1 MSFSERRL
9 LLGLLASAAIP
20 LQLHAQ
26 TTRATKKPSHLVII
40 GGAEDRQQDRIILR
54 KFLELSGGPSAKI
67 RFITAASGVPDVV
80 WASYKAVFQ
89 DLGALDCD
97 VVPMLTREDASK
109 PEVVSQIA
117 EADGI
122 FITGGDQ
129 NRLMACLWESP
140 AFQALHRA
148 FYLNGACVGGTSAG
162 AAVMSRHMLALGT
175 PTPSPQKDTVSTD
188 IGLGFVANAIVDQHF
203 SQRHRLSRLLS
214 ALAQRPDL
222 LGVGIDEDTALI
234 IEPNQSV
241 EIVGKGSVTL
251 VDPRRMRSNR
261 DSIEDDDKLEML
273 GLQLHLLPAGSRY
286 VLPSNPKARKQ
297 PTPFWEALT
306 VLTKPGPMRG

>member
-1 MSFSERRL
+1 MNFSQRRL
-9 LLGLLASAAIP
+9 LLVLLASAALP
-20 LQLHAQ
+20 LELHAQ
-26 TTRATKKPSHLVII
+26 AARSSKKSGHLVII

-54 KFLELSGGPSAKI
+54 KFLELSGGPNAKI

-129 NRLMACLWESP
+129 TRLMACLWESP

-162 AAVMSRHMLALGT
+162 AAVMSRHM
-175 PTPSPQKDTVSTD
+175 
-188 IGLGFVANAIVDQHF
+188 
-203 SQRHRLSRLLS
+203 
-214 ALAQRPDL
+214 
-222 LGVGIDEDTALI
+222 
-234 IEPNQSV
+234 
-241 EIVGKGSVTL
+241 
-251 VDPRRMRSNR
+251 
-261 DSIEDDDKLEML
+261 
-273 GLQLHLLPAGSRY
+273 
-286 VLPSNPKARKQ
+286 
-297 PTPFWEALT
+297 
-306 VLTKPGPMRG
+306 

>member
-1 MSFSERRL
+1 MNHLPRRL
-9 LLGLLASAAIP
+9 VLGLLASACLP
-20 LQLHAQ
+20 LELAAQ
-26 TTRATKKPSHLVII
+26 TLSAQKKLGRLVII

-54 KFLELSGGPSAKI
+54 KFLELSGGPNAKI
-67 RFITAASGVPDVV
+67 RFITAASSVPDVV
-80 WASYKAVFQ
+80 WGSYKAVFQ

-129 NRLMACLWESP
+129 TRLMTCLWESP

-148 FYLNGACVGGTSAG
+148 FFLNGACIGGTSAG

-175 PTPSPQKDTVSTD
+175 PTHAPRKDTVSTD

-222 LGVGIDEDTALI
+222 LGVGIDEDTALV

-251 VDPRRMRSNR
+251 VDARRLKTNL
-261 DSIEDDDKLEML
+261 DVIEEGDKLEMI
-273 GLQLHLLPAGSRY
+273 GLQLHLLPAGKRY
-286 VLPSNPKARKQ
+286 TRPLGKYRKPS
-297 PTPFWEALT
+297 TTFGEALEL
-306 VLTKPGPMRG
+306 LTKPGPMRG

>member
-1 MSFSERRL
+1 MDRRQFSAA
-9 LLGLLASAAIP
+9 LLATAVWPAGAATP
-20 LQLHAQ
+20 AGP
-26 TTRATKKPSHLVII
+26 RGHLVII

-54 KFLELSGGPSAKI
+54 KFLELSGGPNAKI
-67 RFITAASGVPDVV
+67 RFITAASGVPDAV
-80 WASYKAVFQ
+80 WASYQAVFK
-89 DLGALDCD
+89 DLGSLDCD

-148 FYLNGACVGGTSAG
+148 FFINGACVGGTSAG
-162 AAVMSRHMLALGT
+162 AAVMSRHMLAQGA
-175 PTPSPQKDTVSTD
+175 PTPAPQKDTVSTD

-234 IEPNQSV
+234 IEPSQSV
-241 EIVGKGSVTL
+241 EVVGKGSVTL
-251 VDPRRMRSNR
+251 VDPRRVQTNR
-261 DSIEDDDKLEML
+261 DSVDEGDKLEMI
-273 GLQLHLLPAGSRY
+273 GLQLHLLPAGRRY
-286 VLPSNPKARKQ
+286 VLPSPIKGRKASS
-297 PTPFWEALT
+297 PFGDALELLAKT
-306 VLTKPGPMRG
+306 GPMRG

>member
-1 MSFSERRL
+1 ML
-9 LLGLLASAAIP
+9 VHDGVGDK
-20 LQLHAQ
+20 AQ
-26 TTRATKKPSHLVII
+26 A
-40 GGAEDRQQDRIILR
+40 
-54 KFLELSGGPSAKI
+54 
-67 RFITAASGVPDVV
+67 
-80 WASYKAVFQ
+80 
-89 DLGALDCD
+89 
-97 VVPMLTREDASK
+97 
-109 PEVVSQIA
+109 
-117 EADGI
+117 
-122 FITGGDQ
+122 
-129 NRLMACLWESP
+129 N
-140 AFQALHRA
+140 
-148 FYLNGACVGGTSAG
+148 VGGYGVFLWRRGGSAQCQHVTRHHSRARTG
-162 AAVMSRHMLALGT
+162 ATHAN
-175 PTPSPQKDTVSTD
+175 TVSTD

>member
-1 MSFSERRL
+1 MTPTDRRQFL
-9 LLGLLASAAIP
+9 ATLLASMATPLYAAAP
-20 LQLHAQ
+20 AAP
-26 TTRATKKPSHLVII
+26 RGHLVII

-54 KFLELSGGPSAKI
+54 KFLELSGGPNAKI

-80 WASYKAVFQ
+80 WTSYQAVFK
-89 DLGALDCD
+89 DLGALDCE
-97 VVPMLTREDASK
+97 VVPMLTREDASQ

-117 EADGI
+117 QADGI

-148 FYLNGACVGGTSAG
+148 FFLNGACVGGTSAG
-162 AAVMSRHMLALGT
+162 AAVMSRHMLAQGS
-175 PTPSPQKDTVSTD
+175 PTPAPEKDTVSTD

-234 IEPNQSV
+234 IEPSQSV

-251 VDPRRMRSNR
+251 VDPRRMQTNR
-261 DSIEDDDKLEML
+261 ERIEEGDKLEMI
-273 GLQLHLLPAGSRY
+273 GLQLHLLPSGSRY
-286 VLPSNPKARKQ
+286 VLPTSLKGRK
-297 PTPFWEALT
+297 PPAPFWDALT
-306 VLTKPGPMRG
+306 LLTQPGPMRG

>member
-1 MSFSERRL
+1 MSNLARRQFL
-9 LLGLLASAAIP
+9 ATLLATATLPAYAAV
-20 LQLHAQ
+20 
-26 TTRATKKPSHLVII
+26 ATAPKGHLVII

-54 KFLELSGGPSAKI
+54 KFLELSGGPNAKI

-80 WASYKAVFQ
+80 WASYQAAFK
-89 DLGALDCD
+89 DLGALDCE
-97 VVPMLTREDASK
+97 VIPMRTRDDASE

-117 EADGI
+117 QADGI

-148 FYLNGACVGGTSAG
+148 FFLNGVCVGGTSAG
-162 AAVMSRHMLALGT
+162 AAVMSRHMLAQGT
-175 PTPSPQKDTVSTD
+175 PTLTPQKDTVSTD

-214 ALAQRPDL
+214 AIAQRPDL

-234 IEPNQSV
+234 IEPNQAV

-251 VDPRRMRSNR
+251 VDPRKLRTDR
-261 DSIEDDDKLEML
+261 DAIDEGDKLEMI
-273 GLQLHLLPAGSRY
+273 GLQMHLLPAGKRY
-286 VLPSNPKARKQ
+286 VLPTSIKGRK
-297 PTPFWEALT
+297 PPAPFWDALELL
-306 VLTKPGPMRG
+306 VKPGPMRG